1 MNMKASKI
9 RIFQTAIIVTILS
22 CMLCSY
28 ASAATARS
36 SKYLNAYGVYLTPV
50 GNGKVVITVDV
61 DALHTMTKIGATKIY
76 LYESSDGKNF
86 NLVRTYRYEDYP
98 IMMSSG
104 KHYYQDLFT
113 YYGTAG
119 YSYHALAY
127 CYAGDSTGYDEK
139 LFSTATKKAT

>member
-1 MNMKASKI
+1 MD
-9 RIFQTAIIVTILS
+9 
-22 CMLCSY
+22 
-28 ASAATARS
+28 
-36 SKYLNAYGVYLTPV
+36 AYGVYLTPV
-50 GNGKVVITVDV
+50 GSGKVVITVDV